1 MEIDNQCIDPMNN
14 NKDCRVGQL
23 TRWRCDD
30 GDIYHSDEYDVG
42 GRRSVP
48 RLELHLHSVDLWMD
62 YVDGCNLT
70 LIILGK
76 T

>member
-1 MEIDNQCIDPMNN
+1 MILMSLMLEEDASLALNVFHCVVKLVIE
-14 NKDCRVGQL
+14 QL
-23 TRWRCDD
+23 CLWICVLASNET
-30 GDIYHSDEYDVG
+30 I
-42 GRRSVP
+42 
-48 RLELHLHSVDLWMD
+48 LHLHSVDLWIY